1 MSEAEASS
9 GQLDPVRDVNLA
21 VQLRRLLAVTRA
33 SFEKRAQ
40 LQRALNTRIVVE
52 QAKGVLAERFQVTP
66 EEALGLLR
74 GAARSSRMQLR
85 ELAREV
91 IDKVET
97 PPAISARAQEG
108 FGDWHRRPGGP

>member
-1 MSEAEASS
+1 MGGGDQPHRARSLRGLARYHSGMIGPEASS
-9 GQLDPVRDVNLA
+9 GHLDRVRDVNLA

-33 SFEKRAQ
+33 SFEQRAQ

-85 ELAREV
+85 EL
-91 IDKVET
+91 
-97 PPAISARAQEG
+97 
-108 FGDWHRRPGGP
+108 